1 MADPLSLLA
10 VAALVY
16 TGRQLSEK
24 SEPPQKAPEPPLLQ
38 EEPQEEIEVE
48 DGLDFDFNGKREMG
62 SFATIAP
69 QKRTSGGEML
79 EMRNRMYDTG
89 RMGNVSPVE
98 RQLVGPGLGLD
109 ANTPA
114 LGGYQ
119 QLFRVMPENVG
130 AYRLT
135 TLRGGTGPAFDHT
148 GGRASQP
155 SIVQNNRPEKT
166 AFLPDRLPPTA
177 GRAAVSGAVIRSEHE
192 KTKRTTN
199 RSQTGMRTD
208 GLDKGAAKRFISA
221 QTVPQLPTRFK
232 TDANTGTFWHVNN
245 PQPGIHSFHG
255 GYTVSPAAQAQAKT
269 NDELM
274 RLGLRPEDKRG
285 MPGRMNNP
293 GRMNVRGH
301 PSQQGGALTSV
312 RADVNT
318 SRFNAPNGGWTQD
331 YKRPQ
336 FQDLNAYK
344 GNVNPNATVHALD
357 LAKRQLSNNPFA
369 HTLSAN

>member
-24 SEPPQKAPEPPLLQ
+24 SEPPQQAPAPPLLQ

-48 DGLDFDFNGKREMG
+48 DGLDFDVGKREMG

-69 QKRTSGGEML
+69 QKRSSGGEML

-114 LGGYQ
+114 MGGYQ

-135 TLRGGTGPAFDHT
+135 TLRGGAGPAFDHK
-148 GGRASQP
+148 GGRAAQP

-177 GRAAVSGAVIRSEHE
+177 GRAAVSGAVVRSEHE

-208 GLDKGAAKRFISA
+208 GLDVGAAKRFISA

-232 TDANTGTFWHVNN
+232 SDANTDPFWHVNN

-255 GYTVSPAAQAQAKT
+255 GYTISPAARAMAKT

-301 PSQQGGALTSV
+301 PSQQGGALTTV

-318 SRFNAPNGGWTQD
+318 ARFNAPNGGWTQD
-331 YKRPQ
+331 YQRPM

-344 GNVNPNATVHALD
+344 GNVNPLASSNALD